1 MSGATKAGEC
11 EDFSHCSSAAHD
23 EADECISHH
32 VQEEDLQT
40 EIIRTQHFDHSIT
53 VGEGEVGQ

>member
-1 MSGATKAGEC
+1 MQPEPVNTKIFHIARQQ
-11 EDFSHCSSAAHD
+11 HHD
-23 EADECISHH
+23 EADEFRSHR

-40 EIIRTQHFDHSIT
+40 GIIRTQHFDHSIT

>member
-1 MSGATKAGEC
+1 MPVNAKIFHIARQQ
-11 EDFSHCSSAAHD
+11 HHD
-23 EADECISHH
+23 EADECISHR

-40 EIIRTQHFDHSIT
+40 GIIRTQHFDHSIT